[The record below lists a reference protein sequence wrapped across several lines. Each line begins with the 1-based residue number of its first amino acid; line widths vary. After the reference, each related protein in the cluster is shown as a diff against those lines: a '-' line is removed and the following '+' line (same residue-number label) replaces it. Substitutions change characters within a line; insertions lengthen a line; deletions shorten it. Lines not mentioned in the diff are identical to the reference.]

1 VSKKKESEGHLL
13 LGRKRMGKTTLAR
26 AILAGHPKRF
36 IVDPRGEHKGDHVAH
51 SFVQLCRLFEDG
63 TIDTDRG
70 CTVVY
75 RFKGEQAETMDL
87 VWEFIN
93 EALNGWAILIDEID
107 QFATTHRIPFELWK
121 LLNYNRHTRNEY
133 VLCARRPT
141 RVNRDLT
148 ALIDWMH
155 VFRIT
160 EANDLKYLEDTCG
173 KSGCSKIHDLQAFQ
187 YLTFYV

>member
-1 VSKKKESEGHLL
+1 
-13 LGRKRMGKTTLAR
+13 
-26 AILAGHPKRF
+26 
-36 IVDPRGEHKGDHVAH
+36 VDPRGEHKGDLTAH
-51 SFVQLCRLFEDG
+51 SFIELCGFFEKGLIPDG
-63 TIDTDRG
+63 G

-75 RFKGEQAETMDL
+75 RFKNETAEMMDL

-93 EALNGWAILIDEID
+93 EALNGWAILIDEVD

-141 RVNRDLT
+141 RVNRDVT
-148 ALIDWMH
+148 GLIDWMH

-160 EANDLKYLEDTCG
+160 ERRDLDYLQDTCG
-173 KSGCSKIHDLQAFQ
+173 KDGSAKINNLPKFHYATWF
-187 YLTFYV
+187 V